1 MIPVLFPPRPLGEH
15 PAVRAAWR
23 TGTCLAATL
32 LIAGCSMLP
41 GGGSGPSA
49 AASSEI
55 AALGPLP
62 DVPGVAPPD
71 TPAEAWKMQFAQAL
85 HEHQPG
91 KIFEGIPPNPLY
103 AIIVL
108 EIELDAKGGLRSVR
122 NMRAPAHGAKERDA
136 AIASVRAGGPY
147 PAPPRVMLKNGVAKF
162 TETWLFDNQRKF
174 RLRSI
179 AAEQSFD

>member
-1 MIPVLFPPRPLGEH
+1 MSH
-15 PAVRAAWR
+15 PARAWR
-23 TGTCLAATL
+23 TGAL
-32 LIAGCSMLP
+32 LMASVLVAGCSMLP
-41 GGGSGPSA
+41 GGGSNTSA
-49 AASSEI
+49 AASAEI

-71 TPAEAWKMQFAQAL
+71 TPAEAWQMLFAQAL
-85 HEHQPG
+85 HDHQPG

-108 EIELDAKGGLRSVR
+108 EVQLDANGGLRSVR
-122 NMRAPAHGAKERDA
+122 SMRAPPHGAKERDA

-147 PAPPRVMLKNGVAKF
+147 PAPPKQLVKNGVAKF
-162 TETWLFDNQRKF
+162 TETWLFNNARKF
-174 RLRSI
+174 RLRTL